1 MNIEELKIRQLTNQ
15 FLIEPADKFTVVR
28 NLCGVQ
34 AQFMVNAKHSLK
46 IRCNDFDENTIADG
60 LVKNWTVRGTVH
72 VFAESDLPLFIRCK
86 NGENYRKNE
95 WGGYTFWNN
104 ERRVWALTP
113 ERQKYFSEIIVSAV
127 SERSYTRDELK
138 DICRSYGMDALEEDS
153 MFEAWG
159 GGIRELCERG
169 FMNYVVQ
176 EKKAYCASPDFIP
189 LPEEDAKLEIARR
202 YFTNM
207 GPATV
212 HDAMY
217 YTGAKQAEVKN
228 WIKTLP
234 VESVECNGNTYY
246 YIPNGKIYDK
256 EIPPCIFLAGFDQ
269 LMLGYQKKES
279 LYLPQEHLRGIFNLA
294 GIVMPSVLLNGKV
307 VGKWKKK
314 NSKLTITLFEA
325 ISSNEQRVIK
335 DSAEK
340 CWMDN
345 LKITFE

>member
-138 DICRSYGMDALEEDS
+138 DICRSYGMDALEEDA
-153 MFEAWG
+153 MF
-159 GGIRELCERG
+159 
-169 FMNYVVQ
+169 
-176 EKKAYCASPDFIP
+176 
-189 LPEEDAKLEIARR
+189 
-202 YFTNM
+202 
-207 GPATV
+207 
-212 HDAMY
+212 
-217 YTGAKQAEVKN
+217 
-228 WIKTLP
+228 
-234 VESVECNGNTYY
+234 
-246 YIPNGKIYDK
+246 
-256 EIPPCIFLAGFDQ
+256 
-269 LMLGYQKKES
+269 
-279 LYLPQEHLRGIFNLA
+279 
-294 GIVMPSVLLNGKV
+294 
-307 VGKWKKK
+307 
-314 NSKLTITLFEA
+314 
-325 ISSNEQRVIK
+325 
-335 DSAEK
+335 
-340 CWMDN
+340 
-345 LKITFE
+345 